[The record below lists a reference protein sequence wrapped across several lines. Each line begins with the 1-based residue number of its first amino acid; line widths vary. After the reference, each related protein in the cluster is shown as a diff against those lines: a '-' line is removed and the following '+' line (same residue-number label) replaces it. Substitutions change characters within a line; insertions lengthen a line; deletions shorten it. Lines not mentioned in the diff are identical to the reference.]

1 MATHSSSLAW
11 RIPWTEE
18 PVRLQSRGSQR
29 VRHEGSD
36 LACTHSL
43 LPAFL
48 ISLHLNT
55 WDGDVEIIHPTFLSL
70 TASLYQDAFLSGLVS
85 FSLPSL
91 YHMYIIA
98 DSWTFPNIPTSFPL
112 SSLDSW
118 GPPHPQDRCLPHQ
131 HLIPTPWVL
140 SLTDVS
146 TMPLSPS
153 LDLGQSQPL
162 FNRIY
167 ASLSSDKNRRRNP
180 KDLFP
185 SYSRLKNWNSTVCVC
200 TTGLSLDKL
209 TDLGDL
215 FSLKELYS
223 GLKSV

>member
-1 MATHSSSLAW
+1 MSGCLPLWACLVLSPLRLPYVHYSRLLD
-11 RIPWTEE
+11 IPKHT
-18 PVRLQSRGSQR
+18 
-29 VRHEGSD
+29 D
-36 LACTHSL
+36 
-43 LPAFL
+43 F
-48 ISLHLNT
+48 
-55 WDGDVEIIHPTFLSL
+55 
-70 TASLYQDAFLSGLVS
+70 
-85 FSLPSL
+85 
-91 YHMYIIA
+91 
-98 DSWTFPNIPTSFPL
+98 FPL

-118 GPPHPQDRCLPHQ
+118 GPQHPQDRCLPHQ

-153 LDLGQSQPL
+153 LGLGQSQPP

-180 KDLFP
+180 EDLFP